1 MRVDADDFARPC
13 SCGREHHIDVREIV
27 IESGAIGKL
36 EKEMSDGDLKECISP
51 LLICDTNS
59 YKATEELMEDIYD
72 RCQVLILDAEGLE
85 ADERAVEIVENYM
98 EEDID
103 LVLAVGAGTIHDLS
117 RFVAHQYRIPF
128 VSVPTAASSDGFTS
142 TVADMTW
149 NGVKK
154 VFQASAPLFV
164 FADTDIFAKAP
175 ARLTAAGV
183 SDILGKYIALATVIS
198 TVLGTITAI
207 GLSKSRKVLKEMVL
221 TINNFPILNPE
232 IVTAIGLM
240 LLFSSL
246 GMTKGYLTMLL
257 AHIAFCTPYVITS
270 VYPKVRSLD
279 PNLANAAMDLGATP
293 YQALTKVIVPMI
305 KEGIF
310 AGALLAFT
318 MSFDDFV
325 ISYFVSGNG
334 VKNISI
340 VVYNMTKRINP
351 TINALSTIVIVVI
364 VLVLLF
370 ANLIMPKLQAS
381 TVKKMD
387 PKKRRIVAV
396 ITAAAVVLV
405 LGKWTLVS
413 QGNHVLRVY
422 NAGEYMDLSLL
433 DKFEK
438 QYNCTVV
445 YETFES
451 NEMMYTKLAS
461 GETYDVLVPSD
472 YMIERLIKEEY
483 LQALDWKK
491 IPNSK
496 NLLPE
501 VQNKDYDP
509 GNRYSCPYFWGTVG
523 ILYNKNVVS
532 QEDLDKEGWNI
543 LCDEKY
549 KGDLYMYDSERDS
562 FMIALKALGYSM
574 NTKNLD
580 EIQQA
585 YEWLIR
591 QRDTM
596 DPIYAGDDVIDNM
609 ISGNKAMA
617 VVYSGDASYIISENP
632 ELGYY
637 TPQQGTNTWYD
648 AMVITKD
655 CNEVD
660 LAHEFINF
668 MLDDENALSNTEE
681 VGYTST
687 VKSAFEEMKNGT
699 YEGISSYIPQ
709 IDNPK
714 NEIFG
719 YQKPKIKQ
727 KFAELWTKVKA
738 K

>member
-1 MRVDADDFARPC
+1 MKRKNTIFSKLYVVLCLAFFYLPILVTMIFSFNSSKSLTRFTGF
-13 SCGREHHIDVREIV
+13 SLRWYGELINNMEI
-27 IESGAIGKL
+27 S
-36 EKEMSDGDLKECISP
+36 
-51 LLICDTNS
+51 
-59 YKATEELMEDIYD
+59 KAVY
-72 RCQVLILDAEGLE
+72 
-85 ADERAVEIVENYM
+85 
-98 EEDID
+98 
-103 LVLAVGAGTIHDLS
+103 
-117 RFVAHQYRIPF
+117 
-128 VSVPTAASSDGFTS
+128 VSV
-142 TVADMTW
+142 TVA
-149 NGVKK
+149 
-154 VFQASAPLFV
+154 
-164 FADTDIFAKAP
+164 I
-175 ARLTAAGV
+175 
-183 SDILGKYIALATVIS
+183 LATVIS

-580 EIQQA
+580 EIYNRGEFYNSMVAA
-585 YEWLIR
+585 YIKQMLITVYR
-591 QRDTM
+591 AFTQTKTAT
-596 DPIYAGDDVIDNM
+596 YFDVINPDSSSRAFSIAAN
-609 ISGNKAMA
+609 
-617 VVYSGDASYIISENP
+617 YIAEHIYEKIKIGQMCE
-632 ELGYY
+632 ELGY
-637 TPQQGTNTWYD
+637 TPSYISNTFKKATGLTVQKYINNLKMQK
-648 AMVITKD
+648 AIEMMQYGKISETKAALKLGYS
-655 CNEVD
+655 D
-660 LAHEFINF
+660 LQTFNKAFRRTMGCSPVTFIN
-668 MLDDENALSNTEE
+668 EQAQE
-681 VGYTST
+681 
-687 VKSAFEEMKNGT
+687 
-699 YEGISSYIPQ
+699 PQ
-709 IDNPK
+709 SDGK
-714 NEIFG
+714 
-719 YQKPKIKQ
+719 
-727 KFAELWTKVKA
+727 
-738 K
+738 

>member
-1 MRVDADDFARPC
+1 MKRKNTIFSKLYVVLCLAFFYLPILVTMIFSFNSSKSLTRFTGF
-13 SCGREHHIDVREIV
+13 SLRWYGELINNMEI
-27 IESGAIGKL
+27 S
-36 EKEMSDGDLKECISP
+36 
-51 LLICDTNS
+51 
-59 YKATEELMEDIYD
+59 KAVY
-72 RCQVLILDAEGLE
+72 
-85 ADERAVEIVENYM
+85 
-98 EEDID
+98 
-103 LVLAVGAGTIHDLS
+103 
-117 RFVAHQYRIPF
+117 
-128 VSVPTAASSDGFTS
+128 VSV
-142 TVADMTW
+142 TVA
-149 NGVKK
+149 
-154 VFQASAPLFV
+154 
-164 FADTDIFAKAP
+164 I
-175 ARLTAAGV
+175 
-183 SDILGKYIALATVIS
+183 LATVIS

-207 GLSKSRKVLKEMVL
+207 GFSKSRKVLKEMVL

-387 PKKRRIVAV
+387 PKKRRIVAFV
-396 ITAAAVVLV
+396 TAAAVVLV
-405 LGKWTLVS
+405 LGKWTIVS
-413 QGNHVLRVY
+413 QGSHVLRVY

-523 ILYNKNVVS
+523 ILYDTTVVDPA
-532 QEDLDKEGWNI
+532 DLQEGWD
-543 LCDEKY
+543 LLRDTKY
-549 KGDLYMYDSERDS
+549 KGNIYMYDSERDS

-574 NTKNLD
+574 NTTD
-580 EIQQA
+580 ENQIQEA
-585 YEWLIR
+585 YQWLVD
-591 QRDTM
+591 QRNTM

-632 ELGYY
+632 NMDYF
-637 TPQQGTNTWYD
+637 TPSQGTNNWYD
-648 AMVITKD
+648 AMVITRD
-655 CNEVD
+655 CNETE
-660 LAHEFINF
+660 LAHQFINF
-668 MLDDENALSNTEE
+668 MLNEESALSNTEE
-681 VGYTST
+681 VGYTSP
-687 VKSAFEEMKNGT
+687 VKSVYETMITGE
-699 YEGISSYIPQ
+699 YEGVSSYIP
-709 IDNPK
+709 DFENP
-714 NEIFG
+714 NSEIFR
-719 YQKPKIKQ
+719 YQEPKIKQ
-727 KFAELWTKVKA
+727 KYAELWTKIKA
-738 K
+738 E

>member
-1 MRVDADDFARPC
+1 MKRKNTIFSKLYVVLCLAFFYLPILVTMIFSFNSSKSLTRFTGF
-13 SCGREHHIDVREIV
+13 SLRWYGELINNMEI
-27 IESGAIGKL
+27 S
-36 EKEMSDGDLKECISP
+36 
-51 LLICDTNS
+51 
-59 YKATEELMEDIYD
+59 KAVY
-72 RCQVLILDAEGLE
+72 
-85 ADERAVEIVENYM
+85 
-98 EEDID
+98 
-103 LVLAVGAGTIHDLS
+103 
-117 RFVAHQYRIPF
+117 
-128 VSVPTAASSDGFTS
+128 VSV
-142 TVADMTW
+142 TVA
-149 NGVKK
+149 
-154 VFQASAPLFV
+154 
-164 FADTDIFAKAP
+164 I
-175 ARLTAAGV
+175 
-183 SDILGKYIALATVIS
+183 LATVIS

-387 PKKRRIVAV
+387 PKKRRIVAFV
-396 ITAAAVVLV
+396 TAAAVVLV
-405 LGKWTLVS
+405 LGKWTIVS
-413 QGNHVLRVY
+413 QGSHVLRVY

-523 ILYNKNVVS
+523 ILYNKTMVDDPVDS
-532 QEDLDKEGWNI
+532 WGILWN
-543 LCDEKY
+543 EKY
-549 KGDLYMYDSERDS
+549 KDSILMQDSVRDA
-562 FMIALKALGYSM
+562 FGITLKYLGYSL
-574 NTKNLD
+574 NSTDLD
-580 EIQQA
+580 ELTEAKNKLIEQKPLVQA
-585 YEWLIR
+585 YVVD
-591 QRDTM
+591 QARDKM
-596 DPIYAGDDVIDNM
+596 IGNEAALAVI
-609 ISGNKAMA
+609 
-617 VVYSGDASYIISENP
+617 YSGEAITCQLENP
-632 ELGYY
+632 DLEY
-637 TPQQGTNTWYD
+637 
-648 AMVITKD
+648 VIPKEGSNMWID
-655 CNEVD
+655 SWVIPKNAKNKEN
-660 LAHEFINF
+660 AEAFINF
-668 MLDDENALSNTEE
+668 MCRPDIAKMNFDYITYSIPNEEGRKLLDSEYRNNPIVFPDDKALENCETFKFLGDENDAIYNELWRQ
-681 VGYTST
+681 
-687 VKSAFEEMKNGT
+687 VKSK
-699 YEGISSYIPQ
+699 
-709 IDNPK
+709 
-714 NEIFG
+714 
-719 YQKPKIKQ
+719 
-727 KFAELWTKVKA
+727 
-738 K
+738 